1 MARNSTYNILM
12 YSHDTYGLGHI
23 RRTMAIASHLLG
35 PRINILILTGSPIAG
50 RFSFP
55 EQIDFVRIPGM
66 IKKTNDEYLP
76 LSIKI
81 NVRHALDIRKNII
94 TATAKTFQPHLFIVD
109 KEPLGLKKEVLPT
122 LQWLRR
128 CRPDTRSILGLRDIM
143 DDAESVKKD
152 WQEKRV
158 YQHLEQLYSEIWIY
172 GIQDFYDPIKEYE
185 ISDAISRKMHFT
197 GYIPRKIPGKD
208 AVRHVKKELG
218 LKQLWVKD
226 ESSNPTASFKDRAS
240 AILVARA
247 KEIGAEVIVT
257 ASTGNAGAALAGMA
271 AAVDQESVIFAP
283 KTAPPAKIAQLLVYG
298 ARVILVDDNYDAAYK
313 LSLEASEEFGWYNRN
328 TGYNPFTAEGKK
340 TAAYEIWE
348 QVMLEHKLEQPLN
361 VFVSVGDGNI
371 ISGIHKGFK
380 DLFNIGQIKQMPRIF
395 GCQSTGSAAIYNAYK
410 SGTEEIIPVSATT
423 LADSIS
429 VNLPSDG
436 LRALRAAT
444 QTEGAYIAVE
454 DQAILEAISDLGKVG
469 IFAEPAGATALA
481 GLKHA
486 INDGLV
492 KKDAPVLVL
501 NTGSGLKDVK
511 AAKQAAGEAPVIA
524 PVLEEVKALLGS

>member
-152 WQEKRV
+152 WTEKRV
-158 YQHLEQLYSEIWIY
+158 YQHLENLYSEIWVY
-172 GIQDFYDPIKEYE
+172 GIQHFYDPVKEYE
-185 ISDAISRKMHFT
+185 ISDAISRKIHFT

-218 LKQLWVKD
+218 LKNGERLVVVTTGGGGD
-226 ESSNPTASFKDRAS
+226 GYGVMDNFLTALETYNSSVPFKSVLITGPFMPKLERRDVFKRARKLGLRTYHFYRQMEKIFAAADVVVS
-240 AILVARA
+240 MGGYNTLCEILGQGTISLVIPRETPRKEQIIRARA
-247 KEIGAEVIVT
+247 FHRQ
-257 ASTGNAGAALAGMA
+257 N
-271 AAVDQESVIFAP
+271 
-283 KTAPPAKIAQLLVYG
+283 
-298 ARVILVDDNYDAAYK
+298 LVDYIPWDEFTPGLLHEK
-313 LSLEASEEFGWYNRN
+313 LITLLQ
-328 TGYNPFTAEGKK
+328 NPES
-340 TAAYEIWE
+340 Y
-348 QVMLEHKLEQPLN
+348 H
-361 VFVSVGDGNI
+361 
-371 ISGIHKGFK
+371 
-380 DLFNIGQIKQMPRIF
+380 
-395 GCQSTGSAAIYNAYK
+395 
-410 SGTEEIIPVSATT
+410 
-423 LADSIS
+423 
-429 VNLPSDG
+429 
-436 LRALRAAT
+436 
-444 QTEGAYIAVE
+444 
-454 DQAILEAISDLGKVG
+454 EAISRFRLTG
-469 IFAEPAGATALA
+469 IETMQQRLREFRCNKIGA
-481 GLKHA
+481 
-486 INDGLV
+486 
-492 KKDAPVLVL
+492 PP
-501 NTGSGLKDVK
+501 
-511 AAKQAAGEAPVIA
+511 QFE
-524 PVLEEVKALLGS
+524 